1 MKIEN
6 LKEFKQ
12 LSWNPVLNK
21 FKEIKNSFVQM
32 FGEDSLYTYD
42 ENKETCLEY
51 WIRMLDKENYAKLI
65 EPLHLNEYNGA
76 LLLRYINDSSLFL
89 IAREYA
95 ESGKDFWE
103 VEDGFY
109 SECRSVVIDIFNE
122 ELIITPF
129 KKFRNLNE
137 CESTSLEIV
146 EEKIKNANTVEF
158 SNKLDGSMVCARWYK
173 DNVWITS
180 AQALDKNNSWR
191 LKDASDMFYENPG
204 YHLMCFLNPDKTF
217 IFEYISMEDAHVVK
231 YKPEEEGLYLIG
243 IRNVETG
250 KEYPYESVIKYAD
263 RFGIPSTKTFETS
276 LDKVLN
282 SLDKIKSSEAEGFVL
297 NIDGFKV
304 KIKYDDYVKVH
315 RILSDISSP
324 NLIIQCIADGQFDDL
339 LAKVPDI
346 YRDRVFKTAD
356 IVFEYVS
363 KMTELCDFYF
373 QKAPKENRKDF
384 MVWTN
389 ENVPKFAVAYVKN
402 MYLGNENNYVKS
414 KNGHYKN
421 KEEIIDLLF
430 QVKEKLS
437 EFCQNLNE
445 KETEEKYL
453 QLEEL

>member
-21 FKEIKNSFVQM
+21 FKEIKNSFVQT

-51 WIRMLDKENYAKLI
+51 WIRMLDKEDYTKLI

-95 ESGKDFWE
+95 KLGKDFWK

-122 ELIITPF
+122 ELIIAPF

-146 EEKIKNANTVEF
+146 EEKIKNAYTVEF
-158 SNKLDGSMVCARWYK
+158 SNKMDGSMICARWYK
-173 DNVWITS
+173 GDVWITS
-180 AQALDKNNSWR
+180 AQSLNKNNSWR
-191 LKDASDMFYENPG
+191 LGDATRMFYENSG
-204 YHLMCFLNPDKTF
+204 YHSMCFLNPDKTF
-217 IFEYISMEDAHVVK
+217 IFEYISMKDAHVVK

-243 IRNVETG
+243 MRNVETG
-250 KEYPYESVIKYAD
+250 EEYPYDSIIKCAD
-263 RFGIPSTKTFETS
+263 RYCIPSTKIFETS

-282 SLDKIKSSEAEGFVL
+282 SLDKKKSSEAEGFVL

-304 KIKYDDYVKVH
+304 KIKYDDYVKIH
-315 RILSDISSP
+315 RILSDVSSP
-324 NLIIQCIADGQFDDL
+324 NLIIQNIADNQFDDL
-339 LAKVPDI
+339 VAKVPDL
-346 YRDRVFKTAD
+346 YKDRIFKISD
-356 IVFEYVS
+356 IVFEYIS
-363 KMTELCDFYF
+363 KMTELCNFYY
-373 QKAPKENRKDF
+373 QEAPKESKKTF
-384 MVWTN
+384 MIWTN

-421 KEEIIDLLF
+421 KEEITDLLF

-445 KETEEKYL
+445 KETEEKDL
-453 QLEEL
+453 